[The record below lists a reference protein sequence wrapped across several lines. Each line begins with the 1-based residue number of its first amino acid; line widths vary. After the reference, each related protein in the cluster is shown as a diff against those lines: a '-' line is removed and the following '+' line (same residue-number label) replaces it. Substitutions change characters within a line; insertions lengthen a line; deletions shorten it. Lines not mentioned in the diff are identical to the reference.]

1 MMNRMKS
8 AGLFCMVLP
17 FVLMSASCAKEQSS
31 LKEVFAK
38 EFLVGAAIKKNQIY
52 RKIPSEEKIIIKH
65 FNTITPENVLKW
77 AKVHPEPGVY
87 DFEPADK
94 FVALGEKNKM
104 FIVGHTLVWHSQIPD
119 WAFEDDKGELLDRRA
134 MLKRMK
140 EHIFTVVGRYKGR
153 IDAWDVVNEAFN
165 DDGSLRDSK
174 WRRIIGDDFIEKA
187 FQYAHEADPD
197 AQLYYND
204 YDMWK
209 KAHRQ
214 GVYRLI
220 KKMKA
225 DGIPIDGVGFQGH
238 WGLDYPSLQELEASV
253 KAFERLGV
261 TVMITELDVTVLPS
275 AAKHL
280 GADITK
286 NYELKKGLDPYTNGL
301 PAEIQSKL
309 ASRYADL
316 FSLLLKY
323 SDTIERI
330 TFWGVN
336 DGNSWRNN
344 WPVNGRTDYPLLF
357 DRDNKPKPAF
367 KAVVKTVQNEG

>member
-1 MMNRMKS
+1 MNRMKS

-17 FVLMSASCAKEQSS
+17 FVLMSASCAKEQAS

-38 EFLVGAAIKKNQIY
+38 EFLIGAAINKKQIY
-52 RKIPSEEKIIIKH
+52 RKIPAEEKIIIKH

-77 AKVHPEPGVY
+77 SKVHPKPGVY
-87 DFEPADK
+87 NFDPVDK
-94 FVALGEKNKM
+94 FVALGEKNNM
-104 FIVGHTLVWHSQIPD
+104 FMVGHTLVWHSQIPD

-153 IDAWDVVNEAFN
+153 IDAWDVVNEAVK

-174 WRRIIGDDFIEKA
+174 WHRIIGDDFIEKA
-187 FQYAHEADPD
+187 FQYAHEADPN
-197 AQLYYND
+197 AKLYYND

-238 WGLDYPSLQELEASV
+238 WELDDPKLQELEDSI
-253 KAFERLGV
+253 KAFNRLGLK
-261 TVMITELDVTVLPS
+261 VMITELDVTVLPS
-275 AAKHL
+275 ATKHQ
-280 GADITK
+280 GADISK
-286 NYELKKGLDPYTNGL
+286 NYELTKGLNPYTNGL
-301 PAEIQSKL
+301 PAEIQDKL

-367 KAVVKTVQNEG
+367 KAVVKTVQK